1 MTKYALSARLALS
14 ERTVFQKEKKI
25 LKLFFSP
32 FLKKL
37 KPLYLSFK
45 NKLIYPNVL
54 IMKQVPH
61 DTMHKIKQTNID

>member
-1 MTKYALSARLALS
+1 MTKEVLSARLALS
-14 ERTVFQKEKKI
+14 ERTVVQKKI
-25 LKLFFSP
+25 SKLFFSP
-32 FLKKL
+32 FLKKS

-45 NKLIYPNVL
+45 NKLIYPNVM